1 MYFYLLMSD
10 YVPPIFVTC
19 QGNITETTV
28 NSSSLTIT
36 WIDPIATD
44 NTINSP
50 PVSCYP
56 SSGSS
61 FYIGRTE
68 VTCSVFD
75 GFNNVS
81 DCVFVVTVQ
90 GIVVVSYKIVVTRSK
105 RKSNQQSFSAI
116 CMDFVKLLLHNFWQN

>member
-1 MYFYLLMSD
+1 MSD

-19 QGNITETTV
+19 QDNITKTTV
-28 NSSSLTIT
+28 NSSSLTII
-36 WIDPIATD
+36 WADPTATD
-44 NTINSP
+44 NTIISP
-50 PVSCYP
+50 HVSCYP

-90 GIVVVSYKIVVTRSK
+90 GIVVVFYKIVVTRSK
-105 RKSNQQSFSAI
+105 RK
-116 CMDFVKLLLHNFWQN
+116 